1 MNRINITFSSL
12 TKTTWTLIYQ
22 FVKSIVYDIDLK
34 SKGDFFTKLQSVA
47 SRIMIEAN
55 PIADAKTGDGV
66 DLNLNHIRSLSIDTC
81 FGLIYQNSSDD
92 EDFTGLVPFILLKH
106 EFKDAI
112 SLGID
117 VGLLES
123 SKHSSYSFKCGNF
136 FYLIENNPPK
146 LGNNSIYIINEIRK
160 IDKSSG
166 VIEYVSPTN
175 RISRLKGKGDSG
187 YSGAPSRRF
196 LPLIKITE
204 SNFRSI
210 FVKNESSDEKNKPC
224 DLTDLSFVLE
234 SIDKIKQDLES
245 NKAIRHIWP
254 YLKEIFEESQ
264 SPFEQ
269 WLESGYFYSLGIE
282 LKNSTSEKIESDR
295 KTLQIYKN
303 SVIELVQNIIFHAGK
318 EGLLYCVFD
327 EKNNVKKGYGDSIF
341 DFDTYKDST
350 RFLRIGVF
358 DYCENGI
365 VDTFCDYL
373 KTNPYSGASE
383 DINSLSLLSFFDT
396 NSIVAKGLTRLEMR
410 YAARLGIKAFV
421 KTIINHKGFFS
432 VESNCHNHN
441 GSGKKQIQTALIDNV
456 IKLSSEVDSD
466 FANGTH
472 YEIILPIV
480 ANENDKVLPFQS
492 DSLMSNS
499 FFNVTNE
506 KNTTFSWLIR
516 DISDFDFELISSS
529 TNKKEQI
536 DKIRIVSEKVIDEVN
551 QKNKN
556 YDGIVWDFEGKELD
570 YNIVFK
576 LISFLQLNSY
586 TGFKRII
593 LVNTTERFIKGL
605 YDILNALI
613 IDNEATVWSK
623 ESAIIVYSE
632 SMYSMIIWGKAK
644 DELYYINQ
652 ESQRFNYN
660 YFFQE
665 SPIIDWNSKSVLNS
679 IDNKTKSLVKQFVLP
694 YDILINTGK
703 EKHAS
708 LFECFLNRLLKT
720 RINPNNLGF
729 LVNHENTYI
738 GNKIIVK
745 NYYEADMMFQNNYF
759 TERFAYMIAHNI
771 KNEIISKNRQ
781 NKKIV
786 LIGYN
791 HYSEVLLKSIEKWL
805 KIMTDADNSSFF
817 NEVNL
822 AIFIEVKETFAADSY
837 FDFDIDKKQNVE
849 KTKKDI
855 LKNPKEFLFVTIVP
869 IGSTL
874 STNDKIIALFRKLYK
889 DERKQRGD
897 YTDCLL
903 EDVKFIYNHC
913 VVVVRDS
920 DGADVSVQERCQRWE
935 SIDLSERVIRTGYT
949 NAKEIHFSTQVARA
963 MVGDSSNWVKRLNE
977 EISFREKWW
986 EEKYVNYTENSSI
999 NSQNLMGFP
1008 RIEASELNEDNHCVE
1023 LDRLF
1028 DLRDDIF
1035 KGHIEVL
1042 NCHHKYYIDTEKFV
1056 KRNNAKLDK
1065 WLREEVKADGIFN
1078 QGNLNVIITPN
1089 VERES
1094 DFIFK
1099 IKESIFNGNALVINL
1114 DVNNWRNNMLHK
1126 LSYLKNIQKTK
1137 VKFHYVDQAFLTGE
1151 TYHKSKSYLFSILDD
1166 TDIGYA
1172 SIITVINRLTYAMS
1186 LEIKND
1192 VKGKF
1197 FAFINLHYP
1206 GCKDNSFG
1214 NLHHNGS
1221 KERERDNKEKE
1232 PANKEWKQDCELCQ
1246 LDKYY
1251 RKLSSRTV
1259 LDSCNN
1265 AIIKNRDKLL
1275 VEPKTKKD
1283 RIQCSKRG
1291 FIRLVLTHEIY
1302 YRIAEIV
1309 QRYSKEAYDYDRI
1322 YSEMEGEL
1330 NGLFKQ
1336 LSQSSP
1342 HLVQEGFPKSIINQK
1357 IDDWLTL
1364 KCIDNEGELSGELN
1378 AVFLEKLRVDK
1389 KISFLKVISSPP
1401 LSKYIAIRKYAHEK
1415 LLNELHL
1422 MISRT
1427 NNKQNDF
1434 VYDDLKLIKSILK
1447 SLSFLKSNALVR
1459 KDVIVGV
1466 WRVLGN
1472 VLCNI
1477 EEEKK
1482 KIEKYLQVI
1491 EKKSN
1496 EIKIS
1501 IAQRSSQPQQS
1512 LIFSGYSE
1520 EYNNINEEDFNNDN
1534 IRKIKDLK
1542 NELEKDLGRLKE
1554 DDIIRDFS
1562 QDVQFFVKNAIVEDD
1577 AKSTF
1582 LGELLRQGEEMKSFD
1597 NILINKTRLSLQ
1609 TIESDDKRNVF
1620 HIEQRD
1626 ENNDLFCCFNSEYDL
1641 LFKNNENHFIKKLK
1655 NKKLFQQE
1663 YNNFLVWLYYD
1674 NTTIIRKTL
1683 DNFAEDLK
1691 SEAFRDVL
1699 FDNEGDLIEFLAFKE
1714 KIDIKKKSFID
1725 NVIKREY
1732 YYSSFLPYLSNG
1744 DGIDYVE
1751 KLLYVVYAKELLN
1764 RLNGDKHDIET
1775 DTRALMEVFSNIM
1788 GAEKAFWIMKQ
1799 NKKNSEDYFLYPVSL
1814 YSPDK
1819 SNSNNDSG
1827 DDNNKTVKQKG
1838 NTWNASY
1845 NPQIIKEKY
1854 LTNKVL
1860 YSQEGMVKFPL
1871 FSFSNI
1877 KKKYGER
1884 EDLKSSCAGFFIIS
1898 GLDNK
1903 DPQEDYNPNRF
1914 LDEELGG
1921 NSVVASITFLYNNQ
1935 VRQRERDFRICFQES
1950 GRLLLLLK
1958 EEINNY
1964 VLKYLIGGK
1973 VFDLWVEK
1981 FWGQQKYNKIY
1992 ANSAHVFNYLP
2003 DEMKEF
2009 DTVDES
2015 TIKKLSKTWFVLSN
2029 EIISFFY
2036 SNIERNVTDPESG
2049 KHCLKLINPNLVID
2063 ESKIGDIFNDKFIFI
2078 LAALLESRWK
2088 SAEKV
2093 PPNAIFI
2100 NGMPLDRFQL
2110 TEEVANTVIRINK
2123 YVLRTFIAQCLN
2135 NSLAPDSRHGH
2146 RGEYEQKN
2154 VNITISKSSIAI
2166 VDDSQTVCP
2175 KGKAGEIEMFNR
2187 EKEYIRQVK
2196 CEKYSS
2202 TTLTSLQG
2210 IFNYMCDKKENVSCD
2225 YGFKNDNFF
2234 VIFNF
2239 NKN

>member
-34 SKGDFFTKLQSVA
+34 SKGDSFTKLQSVA

-66 DLNLNHIRSLSIDTC
+66 DLNINHIRSLSIDTC
-81 FGLIYQNSSDD
+81 FGLIYQNSSGD
-92 EDFTGLVPFILLKH
+92 EDFTGLVPFIFLKH

-224 DLTDLSFVLE
+224 DSTDLCFVLE

-269 WLESGYFYSLGIE
+269 WLESGYFYSLGKE

-327 EKNNVKKGYGDSIF
+327 EKHNVKKGYGDSIS

-410 YAARLGIKAFV
+410 YAARMGIKTFV

-441 GSGKKQIQTALIDNV
+441 GSGKKQIQTVLVDNV

-605 YDILNALI
+605 YDILNVLI

-632 SMYSMIIWGKAK
+632 NLYSLILWGETK
-644 DELYYINQ
+644 DELYYINN
-652 ESQRFNYN
+652 ESRRFNYN

-665 SPIIDWNSKSVLNS
+665 SSTADWISELKGR
-679 IDNKTKSLVKQFVLP
+679 IGDDTKELVKHFVLP
-694 YDILINTGK
+694 YDILINEGK
-703 EKHAS
+703 EKQAYI
-708 LFECFLNRLLKT
+708 FECLLNGLLK
-720 RINPNNLGF
+720 RKINPNNLGF

-745 NYYEADMMFQNNYF
+745 SYYEADMMFYNNFF
-759 TERFAYMIAHNI
+759 TERFAYMIAQNI
-771 KNEIISKNRQ
+771 KNEAASKTQQ
-781 NKKIV
+781 NKKLL

-791 HYSEVLLKSIEKWL
+791 HYSEILLKSIEKWL
-805 KIMTDADNSSFF
+805 IILTKDDKSSFF
-817 NEVNL
+817 KEVNL
-822 AIFIEVKETFAADSY
+822 AIFFEEKGTFTNGVF
-837 FDFDIDKKQNVE
+837 FDFDIDKKQNGE
-849 KTKKDI
+849 NAKQNI
-855 LKNPKEFLFVTIVP
+855 LNNPKEFLFATIVP

-874 STNDKIIALFRKLYK
+874 STNDKIISLFRQWYENEKYNTINKEGDNLNFFLE
-889 DERKQRGD
+889 DER
-897 YTDCLL
+897 
-903 EDVKFIYNHC
+903 FFYNHC

-920 DGADVSVQERCQRWE
+920 DEAYVSVQEKDQRWE
-935 SIDLSERVIRTGYT
+935 SIDLAEHVIRTGYT
-949 NAKEIHFSTQVARA
+949 NAKEIHFSTQIA
-963 MVGDSSNWVKRLNE
+963 MATVKDEDNSNWARRLNK
-977 EISFREKWW
+977 EISFKENWW
-986 EEKYVNYTENSSI
+986 DEEYVNYTENASI

-1008 RIEASELNEDNHCVE
+1008 RIEKTELNEDNHSVE

-1028 DLRDDIF
+1028 DMRDDIY

-1042 NCHHKYYIDTEKFV
+1042 NCHHKYYVDTEKFV
-1056 KRNNAKLDK
+1056 KRNYAKLNN
-1065 WLREEVKADGIFN
+1065 WLQREVKTNGEFDRGS
-1078 QGNLNVIITPN
+1078 LNVIITPN

-1094 DFIFK
+1094 DLVFK
-1099 IKESIFNGNALVINL
+1099 VKESVFDGNALIIYL
-1114 DVNNWRNNMLHK
+1114 DVNNWRNNIVHK
-1126 LSYLKNIQKTK
+1126 LSYLKNFQKPS
-1137 VKFHYVDQAFLTGE
+1137 VKFHYVDQAFLSGE
-1151 TYHKSKSYLFSILDD
+1151 TYHKSKSCLFSILDK
-1166 TDIGYA
+1166 TTIGFE
-1172 SIITVINRLTYAMS
+1172 SIITVVNRLSYAQNM
-1186 LEIKND
+1186 EIHND
-1192 VKGKF
+1192 VNGKF
-1197 FAFINLHYP
+1197 FSFVKLYYP
-1206 GCKDNSFG
+1206 
-1214 NLHHNGS
+1214 GS
-1221 KERERDNKEKE
+1221 KEGGHE
-1232 PANKEWKQDCELCQ
+1232 CELCK
-1246 LDKYY
+1246 LNEYY
-1251 RKLSSRTV
+1251 QELSARTV
-1259 LDSCNN
+1259 LDSCND
-1265 AIIKNRDKLL
+1265 AIIKNLKKLI
-1275 VEPKTKKD
+1275 VVQKNEKD
-1283 RIQCSKRG
+1283 SNKCTKRG

-1309 QRYSKEAYDYDRI
+1309 QQNSLETFETYDFISI
-1322 YSEMEGEL
+1322 YSAIEEEL
-1330 NGLFKQ
+1330 DGLFKQ
-1336 LSQSSP
+1336 LSQNSSLSSP
-1342 HLVQEGFPKSIINQK
+1342 KKVPKTKINKK

-1364 KCIDNEGELSGELN
+1364 KCMDIQCELSDELN
-1378 AVFLEKLRVDK
+1378 AVFMEKLRVDK

-1401 LSKYIAIRKYAHEK
+1401 LSRYIAIRKYAHEK

-1427 NNKQNDF
+1427 DNERNDF
-1434 VYDDLKLIKSILK
+1434 VFDDLKLIKSILK

-1459 KDVIVGV
+1459 KEVIVGV
-1466 WRVLGN
+1466 WRVLGK

-1477 EEEKK
+1477 DKERNV
-1482 KIEKYLQVI
+1482 IEKYLRII
-1491 EKKSN
+1491 EKYTN
-1496 EIKIS
+1496 EINKS
-1501 IAQRSSQPQQS
+1501 FFQLNSQAQQS
-1512 LIFSGYSE
+1512 LSLSYHSE
-1520 EYNNINEEDFNNDN
+1520 EDINNDF
-1534 IRKIKDLK
+1534 KKMKFLKD
-1542 NELEKDLGRLKE
+1542 ELEKDLGRLKE
-1554 DDIIRDFS
+1554 DEIIRDFS
-1562 QDVQFFVKNAIVEDD
+1562 QDVQFFIKNAIVEDD

-1582 LGELLRQGEEMKSFD
+1582 LGDLLRRGDEMESFD
-1597 NILINKTRLSLQ
+1597 NVAISDTRLSLH
-1609 TIESDDKRNVF
+1609 TIESDDKRGVF
-1620 HIEQRD
+1620 RIEQRD
-1626 ENNDLFCCFNSEYDL
+1626 EYNNLFCCFNSEYNL
-1641 LFKNNENHFIKKLK
+1641 LFEDNENHFIKELK

-1663 YNNFLVWLYYD
+1663 YNSFLVWLFYD

-1683 DNFAEDLK
+1683 ENFVKGLGFKAY
-1691 SEAFRDVL
+1691 F
-1699 FDNEGDLIEFLAFKE
+1699 GDKRIANGFNVFKE
-1714 KIDIKKKSFID
+1714 RLDLNKESFVKDVIKK
-1725 NVIKREY
+1725 EY
-1732 YYSSFLPYLSNG
+1732 YYSSFIPYLSNK

-1751 KLLYVVYAKELLN
+1751 KLLCVAFATNKLKNMSNNKDIEMDVRELL
-1764 RLNGDKHDIET
+1764 
-1775 DTRALMEVFSNIM
+1775 EVLVSLM
-1788 GAEKAFWIMKQ
+1788 GADSAFWVVKTGQ
-1799 NKKNSEDYFLYPVSL
+1799 EDYGQLKNGERGNYRLYPMSL
-1814 YSPDK
+1814 YDK
-1819 SNSNNDSG
+1819 DRSIRWDFDAWRLKDSF
-1827 DDNNKTVKQKG
+1827 
-1838 NTWNASY
+1838 Y
-1845 NPQIIKEKY
+1845 
-1854 LTNKVL
+1854 TNKVYAIDEEIVSPIIPL
-1860 YSQEGMVKFPL
+1860 YNINK
-1871 FSFSNI
+1871 SF
-1877 KKKYGER
+1877 GER
-1884 EDLKSSCAGFFIIS
+1884 
-1898 GLDNK
+1898 
-1903 DPQEDYNPNRF
+1903 RF
-1914 LDEELGG
+1914 LNGFSLSVFVIADSKKNEGEMGAQDRTKRG
-1921 NSVVASITFLYNNQ
+1921 NAIVSSITFLYNKQNQ
-1935 VRQRERDFRICFQES
+1935 LRSNEKEFRIKTQEY

-1958 EEINNY
+1958 NEIDNY
-1964 VLKYLIGGK
+1964 VNKYLIQDR
-1973 VFDLWVEK
+1973 VFDIWVEK
-1981 FWGQQKYNKIY
+1981 HLSSHRFEKIY
-1992 ANSAHVFNYLP
+1992 ANSAHVFNSVYAEM
-2003 DEMKEF
+2003 DEFEGF
-2009 DTVDES
+2009 DKTTV
-2015 TIKKLSKTWFVLSN
+2015 KRLSKTWFFLSN
-2029 EIISFFY
+2029 ETISFLY
-2036 SNIERNVTDPESG
+2036 STIERNPRHFLDLYEFYVVDKNNTLG
-2049 KHCLKLINPNLVID
+2049 LT
-2063 ESKIGDIFNDKFIFI
+2063 FNDTFINI
-2078 LAALLESRWK
+2078 LSALLESRWK
-2088 SAEKV
+2088 GQKDNV
-2093 PPNAIFI
+2093 QNVIYI
-2100 NGMPLDRFQL
+2100 NGQL
-2110 TEEVANTVIRINK
+2110 LEEFIISDNLKNVRIHCNK
-2123 YVLRTFIAQCLN
+2123 HLIRTFIAQCLH
-2135 NSLAPDSRHGH
+2135 NSLSPLGNHGH
-2146 RGEYEQKN
+2146 RYGNEIKKVDVILTESEIVIKDTCLIKIPHPVKVEQARLFQLKKPY
-2154 VNITISKSSIAI
+2154 IKYL
-2166 VDDSQTVCP
+2166 VCD
-2175 KGKAGEIEMFNR
+2175 E
-2187 EKEYIRQVK
+2187 
-2196 CEKYSS
+2196 YSS

-2210 IFNYMCDKKENVSCD
+2210 FVDYMHFSCD
-2225 YGFKNDNFF
+2225 YGFNKE
-2234 VIFNF
+2234 FNF
-2239 NKN
+2239 EVSIKFNK